1 MASTAVEGDIEI
13 PQLPKGKMSIQLS
26 NAGVREW
33 VQSRRDTIQP
43 WPKFLNFNKFGK
55 PKDGKDLVKRVVH
68 NITLYQ
74 SNYLF
79 VFIGLA
85 IYCLLTTP
93 LLVVALG
100 VLFAAWY
107 LVHSK
112 LGGKKIKVMGHELT
126 MAQQYGLL
134 STMSLPLFFLAGGT
148 SAIFWVLGASFS
160 FIMLHASLLAIEVA
174 EDEEELMMESVLT
187 IDDAPQ

>member
-1 MASTAVEGDIEI
+1 MANVVEGDIEI
-13 PQLPKGKMSIQLS
+13 PQPTLGKMSIQLS

-33 VQSRRDTIQP
+33 VQSRRDSIQP
-43 WPKFLNFNKFGK
+43 WQKFLNFNKFGK
-55 PKDGKDLVKRVVH
+55 PKDGKELMKRVAH
-68 NITLYQ
+68 NLSLYQ

-93 LLVVALG
+93 LLVVAIG
-100 VLFAAWY
+100 ILFAAWY
-107 LVHSK
+107 IVHSK
-112 LGGKKIKVMGHELT
+112 FGGKKIKVMGHELT

-134 STMSLPLFFLAGGT
+134 STLSLPLFFLAGGT

-160 FIMLHASLLAIEVA
+160 FIMLHASLLSIDVD
-174 EDEEELMMESVLT
+174 EDSEELLMESVLT
-187 IDDAPQ
+187 IDDAPE